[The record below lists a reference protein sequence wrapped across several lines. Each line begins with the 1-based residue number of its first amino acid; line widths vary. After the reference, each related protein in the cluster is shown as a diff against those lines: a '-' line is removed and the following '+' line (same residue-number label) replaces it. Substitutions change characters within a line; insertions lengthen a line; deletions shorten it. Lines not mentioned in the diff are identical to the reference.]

1 VMPSRPSAEVVEQFI
16 RGSLWVAIGVM
27 ATWHVFVSL
36 PFVVIVWADYGLIA
50 SGFLIWVAYAV
61 MGAGSAFAA
70 LRGWPGGR
78 WPGAVLPWTVCV
90 LLLAGVLGNALTMRG
105 GFFGINSFGFTSAG
119 WIALVALWRRNL
131 AELLAF
137 FAALGVVG
145 LIALILLGETSRP
158 DLARF
163 LVWCGN
169 GVFQVTIY
177 VGGRA
182 VAAVAGRAAEAEDAA
197 ARTRNARLAAEAVQ
211 TARRAR
217 YEMIRTAV
225 VPLLE
230 GLADGTLDLTAT
242 GSRQE
247 IAVAV
252 TRLRRYLVENDDVPD
267 PLSHELRACA
277 DAAERDGL
285 AVDLIAPAGTIP
297 MLGVAVRRALI
308 EPVIRVLAAAAT
320 RARITVVASQAEVA
334 VAILADARL
343 TGPASGGPLGDG
355 PVSDGPDGELPD
367 KAETVRWDWDEE
379 GDRLWAQ
386 AKWTR
391 SSASLS

>member
-1 VMPSRPSAEVVEQFI
+1 MPSRSSTEVVERFI

-27 ATWHVFVSL
+27 ATWQVFVSL
-36 PFVVIVWADYGLIA
+36 PFVVIVWTDYGLIT

-61 MGAGSAFAA
+61 MGAGSAAAA
-70 LRGWPGGR
+70 LRGWPGGHSPDG

-105 GFFGINSFGFTSAG
+105 GFFDINSFGFTSAG

-137 FAALGVVG
+137 FVALGVVG

-211 TARRAR
+211 AARRAR
-217 YEMIRTAV
+217 YEMIRAAV

-277 DAAERDGL
+277 DAAERHGL

-308 EPVIRVLAAAAT
+308 EPVIRVLATAAT

-343 TGPASGGPLGDG
+343 TGP
-355 PVSDGPDGELPD
+355 VSDGPVGDGPGGEPPD
-367 KAETVRWDWDEE
+367 TAETVRWDWDEE

-386 AKWTR
+386 AKWTK